1 MLDKT
6 KKALTAASDLTKLV
20 EEIIAETSNLDL
32 QRIFKQVDADLMDI
46 KHKLASAVS
55 VAEKGA

>member
-20 EEIIAETSNLDL
+20 KEIIAETSNLDL

>member
-1 MLDKT
+1 MLEKT

-20 EEIIAETSNLDL
+20 NEIIAETPNLDL

-46 KHKLASAVS
+46 KHKLSSAVS
-55 VAEKGA
+55 VAEKGV